1 MKKCFVVL
9 VVIAVAMS
17 GDIGLLEDEG
27 EVHTITVDG
36 FGSNLRFVPDTIT
49 INEGDSVRFLWSGQ
63 LLPHNAIEQN
73 ELFNSGEAMR
83 NVDYTYTF
91 DYNQSGV
98 YEFYCEPHRDLG
110 MIGEIIVDNVE
121 QNNST
126 NVGDIETKT
135 GEYTNE
141 DNSRLSL
148 SILLVLV
155 FAMSIFIYLRTRV
168 DDITKI

>member
-1 MKKCFVVL
+1 MKRCFIAL

-126 NVGDIETKT
+126 TVGDIETKT

-141 DNSRLSL
+141 DNSKLSL

-155 FAMSIFIYLRTRV
+155 FAMSIFIFLRTRV
-168 DDITKI
+168 DDIARI

>member
-1 MKKCFVVL
+1 MKRCFIVL

-36 FGSNLRFVPDTIT
+36 FGSNLRFVPDTLT
-49 INEGDSVRFLWSGQ
+49 INEGDTVRFLWSGQ

-110 MIGEIIVDNVE
+110 MVGEITVDNVE
-121 QNNST
+121 QENST
-126 NVGDIETKT
+126 VDGDVEAKT
-135 GEYTNE
+135 GDYPNQ
-141 DNSRLSL
+141 DNSKVNVT
-148 SILLVLV
+148 ILLVLV
-155 FAMSIFIYLRTRV
+155 FVMSILIYLRTRV
-168 DDITKI
+168 DDIAKI

>member
-1 MKKCFVVL
+1 MKRCFIVL
-9 VVIAVAMS
+9 VVIAVAIS

-36 FGSNLRFVPDTIT
+36 FGSNLRFVPDTLT
-49 INEGDSVRFLWSGQ
+49 INEGDTVRFLWSGQ

-110 MIGEIIVDNVE
+110 MVGEITVDNVE
-121 QNNST
+121 RENST
-126 NVGDIETKT
+126 VDDEIETKT
-135 GEYTNE
+135 GDYSNE
-141 DNSRLSL
+141 GNSKLNL
-148 SILLVLV
+148 TILLVVV
-155 FAMSIFIYLRTRV
+155 FVISILIYLRTRV
-168 DDITKI
+168 DDIAEI

>member
-126 NVGDIETKT
+126 TVGDIETKT

-141 DNSRLSL
+141 DNSKLSL

-168 DDITKI
+168 DDIAKI

>member
-1 MKKCFVVL
+1 MKRCFIVL

-126 NVGDIETKT
+126 TVGDIETKT

-141 DNSRLSL
+141 DNSKLSL

-155 FAMSIFIYLRTRV
+155 FAMSIFIFLRTRV
-168 DDITKI
+168 DDIARI

>member
-1 MKKCFVVL
+1 MVL
-9 VVIAVAMS
+9 AMS

-36 FGSNLRFVPDTIT
+36 FGSNLRFVPDTLT
-49 INEGDSVRFLWSGQ
+49 INEGDTVRFLWSGQ

-110 MIGEIIVDNVE
+110 MVGEITVDNVE
-121 QNNST
+121 QENST
-126 NVGDIETKT
+126 VGGDVETKT
-135 GEYTNE
+135 GDYSNE
-141 DNSRLSL
+141 GNSKLNL
-148 SILLVLV
+148 TILLVMV
-155 FAMSIFIYLRTRV
+155 FVMSILIYLRTRV
-168 DDITKI
+168 DDIVEI

>member
-1 MKKCFVVL
+1 MKRCFIAL

-121 QNNST
+121 QNNSIT
-126 NVGDIETKT
+126 VGDIETKT

-141 DNSRLSL
+141 DNSKLSL

-155 FAMSIFIYLRTRV
+155 FAMSIFIFLRTRV
-168 DDITKI
+168 DDIARI

>member
-1 MKKCFVVL
+1 MKRCFIAL

-63 LLPHNAIEQN
+63 LLPRNAIEQN

-126 NVGDIETKT
+126 TVGDIETKT

-141 DNSRLSL
+141 DNSKLSL

-155 FAMSIFIYLRTRV
+155 FAMSIFIFLRTRV
-168 DDITKI
+168 DDIARI

>member
-1 MKKCFVVL
+1 MKKCFVIL

-110 MIGEIIVDNVE
+110 MVGEIIVDNVE

-126 NVGDIETKT
+126 VGGDVDTKT
-135 GEYTNE
+135 GEYFNQ
-141 DNSRLSL
+141 DSSSLNL

-168 DDITKI
+168 DDIAKI

>member
-1 MKKCFVVL
+1 
-9 VVIAVAMS
+9 
-17 GDIGLLEDEG
+17 
-27 EVHTITVDG
+27 
-36 FGSNLRFVPDTIT
+36 
-49 INEGDSVRFLWSGQ
+49 
-63 LLPHNAIEQN
+63 
-73 ELFNSGEAMR
+73 MR

-110 MIGEIIVDNVE
+110 MVDEIIVDNVE

-126 NVGDIETKT
+126 VGGDVDTKT
-135 GEYTNE
+135 GEYFNQ
-141 DNSRLSL
+141 DSSKLNL

-168 DDITKI
+168 DDIAKI

>member
-1 MKKCFVVL
+1 MKKCLVVL

-126 NVGDIETKT
+126 TVGDIETKT

-141 DNSRLSL
+141 DNSKLSL
-148 SILLVLV
+148 SILSVLV

-168 DDITKI
+168 DDIAKI

>member
-1 MKKCFVVL
+1 MKKCFVIL

-126 NVGDIETKT
+126 TVGDIETKT

-141 DNSRLSL
+141 DNSKLSL

-155 FAMSIFIYLRTRV
+155 FAMSIFIFLRTRV
-168 DDITKI
+168 DDIARI

>member
-1 MKKCFVVL
+1 MKRCFIVL
-9 VVIAVAMS
+9 VVIAVAIS

-36 FGSNLRFVPDTIT
+36 FGSNLRFVPDTLT
-49 INEGDSVRFLWSGQ
+49 INEGDTVRFLWSGQ

-110 MIGEIIVDNVE
+110 MVGEITVDNVE
-121 QNNST
+121 QENST
-126 NVGDIETKT
+126 FGGDIETKT
-135 GEYTNE
+135 GDYSNE
-141 DNSRLSL
+141 GNSKFNLT
-148 SILLVLV
+148 ILLVLV
-155 FAMSIFIYLRTRV
+155 FIMSILIYLRTRV
-168 DDITKI
+168 DDIAEI

>member
-1 MKKCFVVL
+1 MKRCFIVL
-9 VVIAVAMS
+9 VVISVAMS

-49 INEGDSVRFLWSGQ
+49 INEGDTVRFLWSGQ

-91 DYNQSGV
+91 DYSQSGV

-121 QNNST
+121 QNNT
-126 NVGDIETKT
+126 TVGGEVETKT
-135 GEYTNE
+135 GDYSN
-141 DNSRLSL
+141 DVNSNLNI
-148 SILLVLV
+148 SILLGLV
-155 FAMSIFIYLRTRV
+155 FAMLIFIYLRTRI
-168 DDITKI
+168 DDIAKI

>member
-126 NVGDIETKT
+126 TVGDIETKT

-141 DNSRLSL
+141 DNSKLSL
-148 SILLVLV
+148 SILSVLV

-168 DDITKI
+168 DDIAKI

>member
-73 ELFNSGEAMR
+73 ELFNTGEAMR

-126 NVGDIETKT
+126 TVGDIETKT

-141 DNSRLSL
+141 DNSKLSL

-155 FAMSIFIYLRTRV
+155 FAMSIFIFLRTRV
-168 DDITKI
+168 DDIARI

>member
-1 MKKCFVVL
+1 MKKCFVIL

-110 MIGEIIVDNVE
+110 MVGEIIVDNVE

-126 NVGDIETKT
+126 TVGDIETKT

-141 DNSRLSL
+141 DNSKLSL
-148 SILLVLV
+148 SILSVLV

-168 DDITKI
+168 DDIAKI

>member
-1 MKKCFVVL
+1 MKRCFIVL

-36 FGSNLRFVPDTIT
+36 FGSNLRFVPDTLT
-49 INEGDSVRFLWSGQ
+49 INEGDTVRFLWSSQ

-126 NVGDIETKT
+126 TVGDIETKT
-135 GEYTNE
+135 GDYSNE
-141 DNSRLSL
+141 GNSKLNL
-148 SILLVLV
+148 TILLVLV
-155 FAMSIFIYLRTRV
+155 FVMSILIYFRTRV
-168 DDITKI
+168 DDIAEI

>member
-1 MKKCFVVL
+1 MKKCFVIL

-126 NVGDIETKT
+126 TVGDIETKT

-141 DNSRLSL
+141 DNSKLSL
-148 SILLVLV
+148 SILSVLV

-168 DDITKI
+168 DDIAKI

>member
-126 NVGDIETKT
+126 TVGDIETKT

-141 DNSRLSL
+141 DNSKLSL
-148 SILLVLV
+148 SICLLYT
-155 FAMSIFIYLRTRV
+155 SPSPRDRG
-168 DDITKI
+168 

>member
-1 MKKCFVVL
+1 MKRCFIVL

-36 FGSNLRFVPDTIT
+36 FGSNLRFVPDTLT

-126 NVGDIETKT
+126 TVGDIETKT

-141 DNSRLSL
+141 DNSKLSL

-155 FAMSIFIYLRTRV
+155 FAMSIFIFLRTRV
-168 DDITKI
+168 DDIARI

>member
-126 NVGDIETKT
+126 TVGDIETKT

>member
-126 NVGDIETKT
+126 TVGDIETKT

-141 DNSRLSL
+141 DNSKLSL

>member
-1 MKKCFVVL
+1 MKRCFIVL

-73 ELFNSGEAMR
+73 ELFDSGEAMR

-126 NVGDIETKT
+126 TVGDIETKT

-141 DNSRLSL
+141 DNSKLSL

-155 FAMSIFIYLRTRV
+155 FAMSIFIFLRTRV
-168 DDITKI
+168 DDIARI

>member
-1 MKKCFVVL
+1 MKRCFIVL

-36 FGSNLRFVPDTIT
+36 FGSNLRFVPDTLT
-49 INEGDSVRFLWSGQ
+49 INEGDTVRFLWSGQ

-110 MIGEIIVDNVE
+110 MVGEITVDNVE
-121 QNNST
+121 QENST
-126 NVGDIETKT
+126 VDDEIETKT
-135 GEYTNE
+135 VDYSNE
-141 DNSRLSL
+141 GNSKLNL
-148 SILLVLV
+148 TILLVMV
-155 FAMSIFIYLRTRV
+155 FVMSILIYLRTRV
-168 DDITKI
+168 DDIAEI